1 MPCLRELISRDIF
14 FTMTSNLKQV
24 VIVVI
29 DQLQDTVTPPSV
41 IAMNVNR
48 SFSLLS
54 VSVSQ
59 VFSGLKSLPIF
70 AGTVYSR
77 SYLCA

>member
-1 MPCLRELISRDIF
+1 MPCLRELISRVIF
-14 FTMTSNLKQV
+14 FTMSSNLKQV
-24 VIVVI
+24 VTLGI
-29 DQLQDTVTPPSV
+29 DQFQDTVTPPSV
-41 IAMNVNR
+41 IAMNANR

-54 VSVSQ
+54 VSVSH